1 MRRAKLGDVYYIK
14 LLNGYKIY
22 QWAYIHHR
30 RGEYIRVFDGLYQNI
45 PDNIDE
51 IVSGP
56 HSYVL
61 AFDTKRSYSL
71 GLSVLIGNYT
81 VPEEYPMS
89 KISVDFCPTR
99 GNKWWFSYTIIET
112 CDCFRNETVSGF
124 EDLPNELKSITTLE
138 LFYFPARIFY
148 LFDSGF
154 DFYHLDRY
162 YPEPIDGDP
171 DLPYK
176 PYFDMIEEA
185 FKKDREKRAL
195 IKKEIEMESAKK
207 AKH

>member
-1 MRRAKLGDVYYIK
+1 MKRAKLGDIYYIK
-14 LLNGYKIY
+14 LPNGYKIY
-22 QWAYIHHR
+22 QWAYTHHR

-61 AFDTKRSYSL
+61 AFDTKRSYRL
-71 GLSVLIGNYT
+71 GLSVLIGNYP

-89 KISVDFCPTR
+89 KISVEFGPTR
-99 GNKWWFSYTIIET
+99 DKKWAFYYTVIET
-112 CDCFRNETVSGF
+112 CDWFRKEVVSCF

-138 LFYFPARIFY
+138 PFYSPARIFY
-148 LFDSGF
+148 IFDAGF
-154 DFYHLDRY
+154 DFYHLDRFD
-162 YPEPIDGDP
+162 PEPIDGDT

-195 IKKEIEMESAKK
+195 RKKEIEIEKAKK
-207 AKH
+207 NKK